1 MKRSVKSKTI
11 EFNDEEDLINL
22 KQRIMDEAPESGSQ
36 SIYNNELTFDSY
48 PLSGRTLAGL
58 KEAKLFK
65 PTEIQAAAIPHT
77 LIGRDILGAAK
88 TGSGKTLSFVI
99 PLLEKLFIE
108 RWSSSDGLGAVIL
121 TPTRELALQI
131 FDVLRLVGKKHLFSA
146 GLITGGKK
154 EFEEEQARV
163 IRMNI
168 LVATPG
174 RFLQVSFS
182 YR

>member
-1 MKRSVKSKTI
+1 MRKAIKTKTI
-11 EFNDEEDLINL
+11 EFDDEADLESL
-22 KQRIMDEAPESGSQ
+22 KQRIIDEAPESGSQ

-48 PLSGRTLAGL
+48 PLSSRTLAGL
-58 KEAKLFK
+58 KEAKLLK
-65 PTEIQAAAIPHT
+65 PTEIQAAAIPHS

-99 PLLEKLFIE
+99 PLLEKLFME

-174 RFLQVSFS
+174 RFLQVSNHV
-182 YR
+182 